1 MFWGHYEDYEF
12 FKDEK
17 SLNVKFGKLFFGTGG
32 KILISSVTNELDNA
46 LQLSNEGNTATTKNK
61 GTSSVIATG
70 IGAGSGA
77 GGNQGDY
84 GTTGCLYVLPTTA
97 YCVCKIELP
106 KDYKDAKLT
115 VSVDGDSLSPDGDL
129 ILDSAHVETFTVT
142 GDTMFIVKKGAIVN
156 YTLSKEHWVQTGSTS
171 TQITDDKI
179 DSSTNTITI
188 KPTMKKKV
196 FTYTLTPGTKGADIK
211 VTGNLTDN
219 DGNIVGSQSISK
231 NGNSN
236 TFKVWS
242 KEPNI
247 NWEESKQYYHTKTG
261 SMSIPGDGQTTL
273 ESLEKVKYFVN
284 NSYVSYTHS
293 RNKGLYIWYKKGRLD
308 NDDDSYDN
316 AYTYSTQSATITIS
330 QVNNIPNNWIMY
342 LDGCYANTVGDPKL
356 NVSISGVQ
364 KISENNMSK
373 NKNNNYTI
381 RGSGNPRNIVIK
393 FQGSKLVTTNFYLD
407 SVYFIVDE

>member
-1 MFWGHYEDYEF
+1 
-12 FKDEK
+12 
-17 SLNVKFGKLFFGTGG
+17 
-32 KILISSVTNELDNA
+32 
-46 LQLSNEGNTATTKNK
+46 
-61 GTSSVIATG
+61 
-70 IGAGSGA
+70 
-77 GGNQGDY
+77 
-84 GTTGCLYVLPTTA
+84 
-97 YCVCKIELP
+97 
-106 KDYKDAKLT
+106 
-115 VSVDGDSLSPDGDL
+115 
-129 ILDSAHVETFTVT
+129 
-142 GDTMFIVKKGAIVN
+142 MFIVKKGAIVN

-284 NSYVSYTHS
+284 NSYVSYAHS
-293 RNKGLYIWYKKGRLD
+293 KNKLSYKWRKTGRLD